1 MVELSTLTR
10 QHVTALFSSSDW
22 ADADRF
28 LASECAENL
37 PLVHNPTPSGLERL
51 RFAAIRLSGG
61 SLPRLRDAIELAKS
75 DWRDLL
81 VASDFAH
88 DVHSHQRWQPRRLE
102 PAMVESWMAGDLP
115 AGVNFGQNA
124 PVKIRFGPRQGA
136 KGTVISLVGLE
147 PEPRFLIELASGED
161 GEELQCVLERAA

>member
-1 MVELSTLTR
+1 MELSTRTK
-10 QHVTALFSSSDW
+10 QHVTALFGSSDC
-22 ADADRF
+22 AEAERL
-28 LASECAENL
+28 LASDCAGNL

-61 SLPRLRDAIELAKS
+61 SLPRLRDAIKLAKT

-88 DVHSHQRWQPRRLE
+88 DVRAHERWQPRRLE
-102 PAMVESWMAGDLP
+102 PAIVDSWIAGDLL
-115 AGVNFGQNA
+115 AGVKFGRNA
-124 PVKIRFGPRQGA
+124 PVKIRFGPSRDAEG
-136 KGTVISLVGLE
+136 KVISLTGLE

-161 GEELQCVLERAA
+161 VEELQCVLEPAD